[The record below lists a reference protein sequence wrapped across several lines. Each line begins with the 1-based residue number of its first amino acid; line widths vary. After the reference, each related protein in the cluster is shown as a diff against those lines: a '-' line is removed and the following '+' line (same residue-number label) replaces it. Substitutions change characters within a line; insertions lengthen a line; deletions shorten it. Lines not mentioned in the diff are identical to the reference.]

1 MKNKLIK
8 YTSKIAFLTIL
19 IAGYQFPN
27 NGLQNI
33 AIAFVWLMFF
43 TSIIALLVVASS
55 TAKESAER
63 SPITKKA
70 TKTQITINIVAST
83 YLIYNDAIATGIA
96 FMLATLFIYMMNDI
110 IMDKK
115 EEA

>member
-19 IAGYQFPN
+19 IAGYQLPN
-27 NGLQNI
+27 HGLQNI
-33 AIAFVWLMFF
+33 AIAFVWLILFI
-43 TSIIALLVVASS
+43 SIIVLLVVTSS
-55 TAKESAER
+55 TTKERAER
-63 SPITKKA
+63 SPIIRRT
-70 TKTQITINIVAST
+70 TKTQITINIAASI

-96 FMLATLFIYMMNDI
+96 FMLATLFVYMVSDI

-115 EEA
+115 EET